1 MMTEEMKEKRAKL
14 GALTAD
20 ARKIREKWV
29 NHYSEIGDEKNAMRW
44 ASRTLN
50 SIIIESFYKDSEN
63 DDFRTFNEWKREGY
77 KVKKG
82 SKGFVVWG
90 RPLSEQK
97 AEQGQEAS
105 DEESTFFP
113 ISHVFSNAQV
123 ELMKEEA
130 AA

>member
-1 MMTEEMKEKRAKL
+1 MMSEAMKEKRAKL
-14 GALTAD
+14 GALTAE
-20 ARKIREKWV
+20 ARKIREKWAE
-29 NHYSEIGDEKNAMRW
+29 HYAKLGDINNAMKW
-44 ASRTLN
+44 EARTLN
-50 SIIIESFYKDSEN
+50 SIIIEKFYKDDQNS
-63 DDFRTFNEWKREGY
+63 DFRTFNEWKREGF

-105 DEESTFFP
+105 DEESTYFP

-123 ELMKEEA
+123 ERIKEEA